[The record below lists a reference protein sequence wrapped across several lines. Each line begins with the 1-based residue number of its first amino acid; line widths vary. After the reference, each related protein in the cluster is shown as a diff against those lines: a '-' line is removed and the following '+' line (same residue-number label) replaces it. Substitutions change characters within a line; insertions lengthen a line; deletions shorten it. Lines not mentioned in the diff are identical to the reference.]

1 MSTARAEKFC
11 SHCQKE
17 RPMSS
22 FIGIN
27 RSKGPKNGKPEEL
40 KTCEECRI
48 KVAKQKQAASPSTPV
63 ATPRQTIAPSGFRP
77 VNGDSVRRNLRRI
90 PGQPTF
96 VHVERIETG
105 KQAASVAELAATQST
120 PVNKVTERKSVS
132 PVPPLSKKRTRTDLR
147 ASANGASISGSPPPS
162 KRGRAE
168 RVVELDQ
175 SEHESEEHMIDNGDS
190 ADDGEPE
197 RFQSF
202 QNRCIMAKELL
213 EFAQGLERLGGLL
226 YTALEELDD
235 QTVQGLQCELRH
247 DWRVEEMGTFVEGY
261 LKGATKRNKGGSGW

>member
-1 MSTARAEKFC
+1 MNTARAEKFC
-11 SHCQKE
+11 KNCEKE

-27 RSKGPKNGKPEEL
+27 RTKGPRNGKPEEL
-40 KTCEECRI
+40 KICEECRYKI
-48 KVAKQKQAASPSTPV
+48 AKQKQAASPSTLV

-77 VNGDSVRRNLRRI
+77 VNGDSVRRNLRPI
-90 PGQPTF
+90 PGHPTF
-96 VHVERIETG
+96 VPVEHIETV
-105 KQAASVAELAATQST
+105 KQATNVAEQPATQS
-120 PVNKVTERKSVS
+120 PPLNKVTERKNVS

-147 ASANGASISGSPPPS
+147 ASTNGTNISLSPPPS
-162 KRGRAE
+162 KRGRSE

-175 SEHESEEHMIDNGDS
+175 SEHGSEEHMIVNGDS
-190 ADDGEPE
+190 ADDGEVE
-197 RFQSF
+197 RLSF

-226 YTALEELDD
+226 YTALEQLDD